1 MRALKTV
8 YKKVITFCQRNFCMK
23 IFCIFFLLPLQMLAQ
38 PTLTVT
44 KDITGIWKGTVSTP
58 EKKLAYELVIGN
70 ENGKLTG
77 YSHITFIVNKEEII
91 AVKKV
96 TIRFNNQSIIIED
109 DELMYNNF
117 TSEAPKKIIQ
127 TNTVFFNDEGKT
139 LTLSGTFETKVP
151 RVLKTATG
159 DIFLEKKD
167 NPDGTK
173 LMAKLDEMKLSG
185 ALTFTPAAAKLSE
198 PMAVAA
204 ANAEK
209 TTPAK
214 RIEKSVVS
222 NETVPVKLNE
232 EKTIASVGIVKN
244 NFPSP
249 EKSMNDTTAL
259 ATNKLLIDKNNN
271 KEKLIAPVENK
282 STKEIMISM
291 AAVEKLKKD
300 SILLVTESV
309 AEKNTIA
316 KIKNNDS
323 SNRSTALLKS
333 DNSVEILSATAV
345 TKPITEKTVP
355 SVLAEKITTE
365 PLLAKPA
372 TINAL
377 AKNEPKE
384 EKNKP
389 IPEAN
394 KSIAVL
400 EKITREPLLTKPATI
415 NALAKN
421 DPKEEKN
428 KLSPPA
434 NNTTAATL
442 EKVKGIKTEVV
453 KEKIPETTIVASAKP
468 LNKITTPAP
477 AKPITKTTP
486 VLPVVTK
493 PVATI
498 VKQPAPIKPVA
509 VAKAASVT
517 PAPVSKPVVLRPAP
531 VNITVAPALDL
542 AKRKIETIQQLF
554 IESDSLQFTL
564 YDNGEVDGDTVS
576 IILNGKTIVSRQGL
590 TTTAFTKTV
599 YITPDL
605 GDTIQLIMYAENLGA
620 LPPNTGL
627 LVLQYD
633 NKRQEIRF
641 SGDLNKNAAITLRRK
656 EKN

>member
-1 MRALKTV
+1 
-8 YKKVITFCQRNFCMK
+8 
-23 IFCIFFLLPLQMLAQ
+23 MLAQ
-38 PTLTVT
+38 PTLTLT
-44 KDITGIWKGTVSTP
+44 KDITGIWKGTVSTR

-77 YSHITFIVNKEEII
+77 YSHTTFIVNKEEII

-151 RVLKTATG
+151 SVLKTATG

-185 ALTFTPAAAKLSE
+185 ALTFAPAAAKLSE

-209 TTPAK
+209 TTPAEL
-214 RIEKSVVS
+214 IEKSVVS

-259 ATNKLLIDKNNN
+259 ATNKPLININNS
-271 KEKLIAPVENK
+271 KENRIASAENN
-282 STKEIMISM
+282 STKEILSSM

-300 SILLVTESV
+300 SMLLVTAAV
-309 AEKNTIA
+309 AEKITIT
-316 KIKNNDS
+316 KVKNNVAAINSSSTALPKSDS
-323 SNRSTALLKS
+323 SN
-333 DNSVEILSATAV
+333 EILSATAV

-355 SVLAEKITTE
+355 FVLAEKITTE

-372 TINAL
+372 TINVL
-377 AKNEPKE
+377 VKSESKE
-384 EKNKP
+384 EKNKL
-389 IPEAN
+389 IPAAN
-394 KSIAVL
+394 NSIAVL
-400 EKITREPLLTKPATI
+400 EKITREPLLTKPGTI

-421 DPKEEKN
+421 DPKEGKI
-428 KLSPPA
+428 KLKTAA
-434 NNTTAATL
+434 NNSSVAVP
-442 EKVKGIKTEVV
+442 EKVKEIKGAVS
-453 KEKIPETTIVASAKP
+453 KEKITATIILASAKP
-468 LNKITTPAP
+468 SNKITTPSNAP
-477 AKPITKTTP
+477 AKPISKTTTVSP
-486 VLPVVTK
+486 TVTK
-493 PVATI
+493 PVVAL
-498 VKQPAPIKPVA
+498 VKQPAPAKPVA
-509 VAKAASVT
+509 SVKAATVI
-517 PAPVSKPVVLRPAP
+517 PAAGKPVVLRPAP

-641 SGDLNKNAAITLRRK
+641 SGDLNKNAAITLKRK
-656 EKN
+656 EKNQ